1 MGRFSQK
8 YSDQQRRAVALA
20 IVDGVPGIV
29 GRGKNGA
36 CTAPQAVELAKA
48 GQLPGVA
55 PFTINLQTARSYATA
70 ERQRRTEQ
78 EVEKLRGGAPGILD
92 GVALRLARLADRQA
106 RALERAADGGK
117 LDLKRAQEVAKLT
130 QEARKAAGQT
140 SAPKGTGQGAQE
152 GAAGAGQGGA
162 GLLSTLAAQ
171 ERLDGARAAPSTDP
185 PTTPNPSGSG
195 NATRQTT
202 SAQPAN
208 QHGAQPAQQ
217 DAEPVSSGAQGLAD
231 PLALARAVLAGPAS
245 GGTVAG

>member
-36 CTAPQAVELAKA
+36 CTAPQALELAKA

-55 PFTINLQTARSYATA
+55 PFTINLQTARGYATA
-70 ERQRRTEQ
+70 ERQRRTEE

-92 GVALRLARLADRQA
+92 GVALRLARLAERQA
-106 RALERAADGGK
+106 RALERAAEGGK
-117 LDLKRAQEVAKLT
+117 LDVKRAQEVARLV
-130 QEARKAAGQT
+130 QEARKAAGQAG
-140 SAPKGTGQGAQE
+140 APKGTGG
-152 GAAGAGQGGA
+152 GAADQPNGDTGQGA

-171 ERLDGARAAPSTDP
+171 ERLDGARAAPS
-185 PTTPNPSGSG
+185 
-195 NATRQTT
+195 T

-231 PLALARAVLAGPAS
+231 PLALARAVLSGPPS
-245 GGTVAG
+245 GGTVAASVADGAQSP